1 MAMMMPMLMMQVK
14 ILKSKYCI
22 QHIAIILFMKNMSF
36 KYGNVFGQGDIHMHH
51 V

>member
-1 MAMMMPMLMMQVK
+1 MAKMMPMLMMVK

-22 QHIAIILFMKNMSF
+22 QHIAIILFMKNMSL